1 LEQDL
6 TALGITNLADSSQG
20 ASSGAT
26 SKIITQADLEGFA
39 DIGPNDIAV
48 LVNLSKDAPHAYLD
62 LSKNIVFSD
71 RLVNACAPSLDSIP
85 SQYRTFYDWQVSKA
99 LPGHEITYRDACT
112 DGFSGIDALI
122 VTGTDLAKS
131 QQIPS
136 AAALVSATQGSKLQR
151 LFVVEE
157 KQFETEVAKRSIIAD
172 QYATE
177 IRDEARLGY
186 GAIAFDSE
194 TPIGCVVLKDN
205 TTAHDQA
212 LTEVAKALKFH
223 SSIVLR
229 DFVRLP
235 TPDAAFLQAQK
246 GKCALI
252 YASAKTLKAIL
263 GASEDFNL
271 SATVLPYWAT
281 PAVIARRAEEIASL
295 QASQEQDTGKRRSE
309 LEAEQKEEELKAQA
323 QAQQLERRQSEYR
336 RKNGPKV
343 ESLVSGIDSDLGKVR
358 GKIDAAIED
367 KQKVE
372 LTVANFGYLGKMPE
386 WYADTRIKG
395 WHFERASAEAKDY
408 GIALWGENK
417 RALEMVTAEILIK
430 MVNRD
435 AGKYK
440 TTCWHIGYINDTEFG
455 MEREYYV
462 GTCDKEAEHASWQRQ
477 FGFETQWDLGVQ

>member
-1 LEQDL
+1 M
-6 TALGITNLADSSQG
+6 
-20 ASSGAT
+20 
-26 SKIITQADLEGFA
+26 
-39 DIGPNDIAV
+39 
-48 LVNLSKDAPHAYLD
+48 
-62 LSKNIVFSD
+62 
-71 RLVNACAPSLDSIP
+71 
-85 SQYRTFYDWQVSKA
+85 SKA
-99 LPGHEITYRDACT
+99 LPGHEITYRDSCT

-136 AAALVSATQGSKLQR
+136 AAALVSATQEAKLKR

-157 KQFETEVAKRSIIAD
+157 KQFQTEVAKRSIIAD

-194 TPIGCVVLKDN
+194 TPIGCVVLADN

-212 LTEVAKALKFH
+212 LTEVTKALKFH
-223 SSIVLR
+223 SGVVLR

-235 TPDAAFLQAQK
+235 TPDAAFQQAQK

-263 GASEDFNL
+263 GGSEQVKL

-281 PAVIARRAEEIASL
+281 PAVIARRAEEIALL

-309 LEAEQKEEELKAQA
+309 LEAQQKEEELKAQA
-323 QAQQLERRQSEYR
+323 QAQQLETRQSEYR

-343 ESLVSGIDSDLGKVR
+343 ESLVSGIDSDLGEVR
-358 GKIDAAIED
+358 DEIDAAIEN
-367 KQKVE
+367 KQNPASI
-372 LTVANFGYLGKMPE
+372 VANFDYLRELPQ
-386 WYADTRIKG
+386 WYADTRMKG
-395 WHFERASAEAKDY
+395 WNFERAKAKAKDY
-408 GIALWGENK
+408 GIALWGEDK

-430 MVNRD
+430 MANPWE
-435 AGKYK
+435 GEYK
-440 TTCWHIGYINDTEFG
+440 DTCWYIGYINDTEFG
-455 MEREYYV
+455 MLREYYV
-462 GTCDKEAEHASWQRQ
+462 GTCDKEAEHASWQQQ